1 MKRFILPLLAALA
14 LPTAVNANVDPAI
27 HNLCKDVS
35 DYMGCVRANNK
46 KEGWNP
52 LKNLSKTKTRN
63 DFGYGSYTRFP
74 YGAEVNKVFEGSPA
88 DKAGLKVYDLVTTK
102 NGIKLD
108 KYFSLPQWIEIS
120 KKGGDEMSLIVLRGA
135 KELEFNLKRGKY
147 RITAEEFEM
156 ISSNLPPKDWDKNRF
171 RASKLQKSEDKAIG
185 GLELSEI
192 TSFCKKKASNQI
204 LNYESCMHM
213 YAKGW
218 NGTPKPQLE
227 IFTHK
232 GKTYTASRIC
242 PVGQN
247 MYWSI
252 TSGFMRKTK
261 VSELGC
267 MTKAQNETFWRDYNL
282 RKAGAPRSS
291 GSGYDAT
298 LRMEMETKRIQ
309 NNMHRDYM
317 NRMERWSEREFGY

>member
-1 MKRFILPLLAALA
+1 MKSMALLKCYECGKEISDKAPSCPHCGAPKLVATNKKVKTKKSLVFSKYLKPIGIGLGVVVLPLAAVASVPLIQA
-14 LPTAVNANVDPAI
+14 NGNVDAVVWRF
-27 HNLCKDVS
+27 K
-35 DYMGCVRANNK
+35 NK
-46 KEGWNP
+46 KFIDSRCVHP
-52 LKNLSKTKTRN
+52 LRHLKNTSLPKGCKSILYKLGKK
-63 DFGYGSYTRFP
+63 
-74 YGAEVNKVFEGSPA
+74 AEKVSWSSHHACISQKKIENPKVYSTCVNK
-88 DKAGLKVYDLVTTK
+88 
-102 NGIKLD
+102 
-108 KYFSLPQWIEIS
+108 
-120 KKGGDEMSLIVLRGA
+120 
-135 KELEFNLKRGKY
+135 
-147 RITAEEFEM
+147 
-156 ISSNLPPKDWDKNRF
+156 WDKEYAR
-171 RASKLQKSEDKAIG
+171 RKRKQRLSSGPLDQTIG

-204 LNYESCMHM
+204 LDYESCMHM

-232 GKTYTASRIC
+232 GKTYTATRKC

-267 MTKAQNETFWRDYNL
+267 MTKAQNETFWRDYKL

-298 LRMEMETKRIQ
+298 LRMDMETKRIQ
-309 NNMHRDYM
+309 NNMHQNYM
-317 NRMERWSEREFGY
+317 NRYERWREREFGY